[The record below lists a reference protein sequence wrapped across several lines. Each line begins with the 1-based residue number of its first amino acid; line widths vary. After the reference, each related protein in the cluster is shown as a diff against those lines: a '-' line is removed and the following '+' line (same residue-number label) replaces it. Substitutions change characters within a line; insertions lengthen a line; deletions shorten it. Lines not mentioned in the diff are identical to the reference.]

1 MNVEEV
7 NKMGKIPMPAY
18 MMKFCTEL
26 NTHSVCIYQ
35 MASFWQGNHV
45 FNVSEEI
52 WAFSSFSVRM
62 KTVLF
67 EINTRTLN
75 TQRI

>member
-1 MNVEEV
+1 MNLGEV
-7 NKMGKIPMPAY
+7 NKMGKIPTPAY
-18 MMKFCTEL
+18 VTKVCTEL
-26 NTHSVCIYQ
+26 NTCSVCVYQ

-52 WAFSSFSVRM
+52 WAFSSYTVRM

-67 EINTRTLN
+67 TISTRSLN
-75 TQRI
+75 T